1 MIYELMASLE
11 VKLSWM
17 QVRDVL
23 TILPFGTLVENQEHV
38 DVPQPKVLMPGNELV
53 ISTSPHVHLKIKNG
67 VWFGAEFYLREDTFK
82 GYFFCRNRQGLK

>member
-23 TILPFGTLVENQEHV
+23 IILPFGTLVEYQESV
-38 DVPQPKVLMPGNELV
+38 NIPQPTLFLPSNELNYTP
-53 ISTSPHVHLKIKNG
+53 SSHVHLKIKNG
-67 VWFGAEFYLREDTFK
+67 PWLGAECYLREDTFK